1 MTLNSTVRARVNS
14 DLKSEV
20 EVILKKIGL
29 NTSQAINI
37 FLNSVKNNNGI
48 PFELKIP
55 NETTIDAI
63 KEADNGDGETVSF
76 DEFLKE
82 TNNA

>member
-1 MTLNSTVRARVNS
+1 MTLDATVRARVDS
-14 DLKSEV
+14 KLKADV
-20 EVILKKIGL
+20 EVILKKVGL

-55 NETTIDAI
+55 NTKTIKAME
-63 KEADNGDGETVSF
+63 EAEKLEGETVSF
-76 DEFLKE
+76 EEFIKH
-82 TNNA
+82 A